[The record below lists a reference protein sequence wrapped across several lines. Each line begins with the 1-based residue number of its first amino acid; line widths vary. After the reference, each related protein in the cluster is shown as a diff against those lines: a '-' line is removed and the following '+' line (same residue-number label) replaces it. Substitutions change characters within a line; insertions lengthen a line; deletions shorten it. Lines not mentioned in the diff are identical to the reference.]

1 MEVSAMIDLTRN
13 RRKIFAFTGLFVLL
27 LAAVLLLLPPE
38 ISPALGGGVGL
49 EYRIHAVFND
59 EEEQQLAESSLI
71 QTASDTLGLP
81 VEGSLVPSAA
91 QENLWLLQLRLDP
104 TDEIPYDDFQDLTYA
119 LINSFPG
126 WTFQTTA
133 GISQS
138 RGTAVRSTVDYLLCL
153 IVLLGISA
161 LYLLLRCRR
170 LQSSPAAAAGM
181 LGILFSLLGMCAL
194 SALVGVVFDFSTILA
209 ALSLVVFAV
218 YDITA
223 IFAAMERHPADS
235 AADWAMALRAAQRE
249 RGRGLMVNTLV
260 VSAVLLSI
268 TVGAYHSDMTALTA
282 FSFPLTAGLAFAL
295 YAGLVLTPLLWYEFR
310 FGRDSRTEPDSA
322 E

>member
-1 MEVSAMIDLTRN
+1 MIDLTRN

-59 EEEQQLAESSLI
+59 EEERQLAESSLI

-81 VEGSLVPSAA
+81 VEGSLVPSSA

-138 RGTAVRSTVDYLLCL
+138 RGTAVRSTVDYLPDRPAGH
-153 IVLLGISA
+153 LGAVSASA
-161 LYLLLRCRR
+161 LPPAPELPCRRCRNARHPVQPAGNVRALCSGRRGIR
-170 LQSSPAAAAGM
+170 LQHHSGSPLAG
-181 LGILFSLLGMCAL
+181 
-194 SALVGVVFDFSTILA
+194 
-209 ALSLVVFAV
+209 
-218 YDITA
+218 
-223 IFAAMERHPADS
+223 
-235 AADWAMALRAAQRE
+235 
-249 RGRGLMVNTLV
+249 GLC
-260 VSAVLLSI
+260 
-268 TVGAYHSDMTALTA
+268 
-282 FSFPLTAGLAFAL
+282 GL
-295 YAGLVLTPLLWYEFR
+295 
-310 FGRDSRTEPDSA
+310 
-322 E
+322 

>member
-1 MEVSAMIDLTRN
+1 MIDLTRN

-27 LAAVLLLLPPE
+27 LAAVLLFLPPE

-71 QTASDTLGLP
+71 QTASDTLGLS
-81 VEGSLVPSAA
+81 VEGSLVPSSA

-161 LYLLLRCRR
+161 LYLLLRCSRAPLPPLPECSASCSACWECAR
-170 LQSSPAAAAGM
+170 
-181 LGILFSLLGMCAL
+181 SLLWWVWYSTSAPFWQL
-194 SALVGVVFDFSTILA
+194 SRWW
-209 ALSLVVFAV
+209 SL
-218 YDITA
+218 
-223 IFAAMERHPADS
+223 RS
-235 AADWAMALRAAQRE
+235 
-249 RGRGLMVNTLV
+249 
-260 VSAVLLSI
+260 
-268 TVGAYHSDMTALTA
+268 MTSPPSLPPWNGIPLIP
-282 FSFPLTAGLAFAL
+282 PLTGPWLCGPPSRNGAG
-295 YAGLVLTPLLWYEFR
+295 V
-310 FGRDSRTEPDSA
+310 
-322 E
+322 

>member
-1 MEVSAMIDLTRN
+1 M
-13 RRKIFAFTGLFVLL
+13 
-27 LAAVLLLLPPE
+27 
-38 ISPALGGGVGL
+38 GL

-81 VEGSLVPSAA
+81 VEGSLVPSSA

-170 LQSSPAAAAGM
+170 LQSSPAAGCRNA
-181 LGILFSLLGMCAL
+181 
-194 SALVGVVFDFSTILA
+194 
-209 ALSLVVFAV
+209 
-218 YDITA
+218 
-223 IFAAMERHPADS
+223 RHPVQPAGNVR
-235 AADWAMALRAAQRE
+235 ALCSGR
-249 RGRGLMVNTLV
+249 RGIRLQHHSGSSLAGGLC
-260 VSAVLLSI
+260 
-268 TVGAYHSDMTALTA
+268 
-282 FSFPLTAGLAFAL
+282 GL
-295 YAGLVLTPLLWYEFR
+295 
-310 FGRDSRTEPDSA
+310 
-322 E
+322 

>member
-1 MEVSAMIDLTRN
+1 MIDLTRN

-81 VEGSLVPSAA
+81 VEGSLVPSSA

-153 IVLLGISA
+153 IVLLGIATTFFAIA
-161 LYLLLRCRR
+161 LTWV
-170 LQSSPAAAAGM
+170 
-181 LGILFSLLGMCAL
+181 LGIALGSMLLAIVLMGCLF
-194 SALVGVVFDFSTILA
+194 
-209 ALSLVVFAV
+209 VVFAIIV
-218 YDITA
+218 Y
-223 IFAAMERHPADS
+223 
-235 AADWAMALRAAQRE
+235 ALRRKLIINQTVRMLS
-249 RGRGLMVNTLV
+249 GMVHDM
-260 VSAVLLSI
+260 SQK
-268 TVGAYHSDMTALTA
+268 HSD
-282 FSFPLTAGLAFAL
+282 
-295 YAGLVLTPLLWYEFR
+295 YEK
-310 FGRDSRTEPDSA
+310 
-322 E
+322 

>member
-170 LQSSPAAAAGM
+170 LQSSGGADTGLLPAPQPGGTAPGTQHRRPLLFGQEHGEKGKVIVEEKAGGKAVAFAQGVTQAAVDTLVLPQLAYLQLVPVGTHISKHQPAAWMAVIRKVM
-181 LGILFSLLGMCAL
+181 
-194 SALVGVVFDFSTILA
+194 DFFRRI
-209 ALSLVVFAV
+209 
-218 YDITA
+218 
-223 IFAAMERHPADS
+223 RRS
-235 AADWAMALRAAQRE
+235 AATASSSPAANPANPAPIPPPSGAPRE
-249 RGRGLMVNTLV
+249 I
-260 VSAVLLSI
+260 A
-268 TVGAYHSDMTALTA
+268 
-282 FSFPLTAGLAFAL
+282 
-295 YAGLVLTPLLWYEFR
+295 
-310 FGRDSRTEPDSA
+310 SR
-322 E
+322 

>member
-91 QENLWLLQLRLDP
+91 QENLWLLQLQLDP

-138 RGTAVRSTVDYLLCL
+138 RVPPCAPQWTIC
-153 IVLLGISA
+153 SA
-161 LYLLLRCRR
+161 
-170 LQSSPAAAAGM
+170 
-181 LGILFSLLGMCAL
+181 
-194 SALVGVVFDFSTILA
+194 
-209 ALSLVVFAV
+209 
-218 YDITA
+218 
-223 IFAAMERHPADS
+223 
-235 AADWAMALRAAQRE
+235 
-249 RGRGLMVNTLV
+249 
-260 VSAVLLSI
+260 
-268 TVGAYHSDMTALTA
+268 
-282 FSFPLTAGLAFAL
+282 
-295 YAGLVLTPLLWYEFR
+295 
-310 FGRDSRTEPDSA
+310 
-322 E
+322 

>member
-27 LAAVLLLLPPE
+27 LAAVLLPLPPE

-81 VEGSLVPSAA
+81 VEGSLVPSSA

-194 SALVGVVFDFSTILA
+194 SALVGVVFDFSTCL
-209 ALSLVVFAV
+209 LYTS
-218 YDITA
+218 D
-223 IFAAMERHPADS
+223 
-235 AADWAMALRAAQRE
+235 AAD
-249 RGRGLMVNTLV
+249 
-260 VSAVLLSI
+260 
-268 TVGAYHSDMTALTA
+268 D
-282 FSFPLTAGLAFAL
+282 
-295 YAGLVLTPLLWYEFR
+295 
-310 FGRDSRTEPDSA
+310 
-322 E
+322 

>member
-81 VEGSLVPSAA
+81 VEGSLVPSSA

-104 TDEIPYDDFQDLTYA
+104 ADEIPYDDFQDLTYA

-133 GISQS
+133 GISQ
-138 RGTAVRSTVDYLLCL
+138 TTL
-153 IVLLGISA
+153 I
-161 LYLLLRCRR
+161 R
-170 LQSSPAAAAGM
+170 
-181 LGILFSLLGMCAL
+181 
-194 SALVGVVFDFSTILA
+194 
-209 ALSLVVFAV
+209 
-218 YDITA
+218 DI
-223 IFAAMERHPADS
+223 RH
-235 AADWAMALRAAQRE
+235 
-249 RGRGLMVNTLV
+249 
-260 VSAVLLSI
+260 
-268 TVGAYHSDMTALTA
+268 ALTA
-282 FSFPLTAGLAFAL
+282 CLHQVEDCLPEALRRRLDLCDAVTACRPAL
-295 YAGLVLTPLLWYEFR
+295 VNIFFTPP
-310 FGRDSRTEPDSA
+310 GNHSVAAVS
-322 E
+322 

>member
-1 MEVSAMIDLTRN
+1 MIDLTRN

-27 LAAVLLLLPPE
+27 LAAVMLLLPPE

-81 VEGSLVPSAA
+81 VEGSLVPSSA

-153 IVLLGISA
+153 IVLLGMTGGV
-161 LYLLLRCRR
+161 
-170 LQSSPAAAAGM
+170 QVVG
-181 LGILFSLLGMCAL
+181 LFIDHL
-194 SALVGVVFDFSTILA
+194 SAQAHELIDHSTHKLFVA
-209 ALSLVVFAV
+209 GNRSCW
-218 YDITA
+218 
-223 IFAAMERHPADS
+223 S
-235 AADWAMALRAAQRE
+235 AAPSAPP
-249 RGRGLMVNTLV
+249 RGGVR
-260 VSAVLLSI
+260 
-268 TVGAYHSDMTALTA
+268 
-282 FSFPLTAGLAFAL
+282 
-295 YAGLVLTPLLWYEFR
+295 R
-310 FGRDSRTEPDSA
+310 Q
-322 E
+322 